1 LLFPGKK
8 NAAVYFFYRLK
19 TGKIHHSNLIAKTR
33 RTRRG
38 EREKKKLTTTKK
50 VTGKTNFYTVVVT
63 HSRLKVAMFSILSM

>member
-38 EREKKKLTTTKK
+38 EREE
-50 VTGKTNFYTVVVT
+50 KTNYNLEGN
-63 HSRLKVAMFSILSM
+63 REN